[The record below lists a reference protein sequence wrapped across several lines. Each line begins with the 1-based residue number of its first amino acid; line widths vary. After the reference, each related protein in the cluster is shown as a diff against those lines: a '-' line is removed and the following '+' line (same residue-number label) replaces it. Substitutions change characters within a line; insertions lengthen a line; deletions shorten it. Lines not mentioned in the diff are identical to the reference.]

1 MLKLFGYLKYY
12 KKQAIIGPLCKLIEA
27 IFELIVPLVM
37 ARIIDVGIKNN
48 DKNYILLN
56 GGLMVLLGVLGLC
69 FALVC
74 QYYASYASQ
83 GVGTRLRN
91 DLFAHI
97 NSLSHAELD
106 KIGTSSLIT
115 RLTNDINQV
124 QTAVAM
130 LIRLVVR
137 APFLIIGAIV
147 MAMFIDLKLSLIFL
161 IIAPLVAFIL
171 WIIMSKSVPFY
182 RLIQKKLD
190 GLSLITR
197 ENLSGARVI
206 RAFSKQEDQQ
216 KKFDKANQDY
226 LQTAINVN
234 RITSL
239 LNPLTALILNG
250 GILAIIWFGGYRVD
264 SGALTQ
270 GQIIAFIN
278 YMTQILLALVVL
290 ANLIVLFTKASASSA
305 RINEVFAMQPSVVD
319 TENPIDAMPTQAIDE
334 DKPVISFENVSFSYP
349 GSQENALK
357 DLSIDVYKNQTIG
370 ILGGTGSGKS
380 TLVNLIPRFYDV
392 SDGCIKLYGRDIRDY
407 KIDLLRSIIGI
418 IPQNAVLFSGTVR
431 ENLIF
436 GNENATI
443 EQIER
448 AVDIAQ
454 ASEFVE
460 NMPNGYDTTIL
471 QGGKNLSGGQKQRL
485 TIARALVRCPKILI
499 LDDSSSALDYA
510 TDANLRR
517 EIRENTDDMIVF
529 IVSQR
534 TNSIMH
540 ADKIIVLDDG
550 DVVGIGTHEQLLDSC
565 DIYKEIYN
573 TGTK

>member
-12 KKQAIIGPLCKLIEA
+12 KKQAIVGPFCKLIEA

-97 NSLSHAELD
+97 NRLSHTELD
-106 KIGTSSLIT
+106 KIGTASLIT

-124 QTAVAM
+124 QAAVAM

-147 MAMFIDLKLSLIFL
+147 MAMFIDLKLSLVFL
-161 IIAPLVAFIL
+161 IIAPLVALIL

-182 RLIQKKLD
+182 HLIQNKLD
-190 GLSLITR
+190 GLSLLTR

-206 RAFSKQEDQQ
+206 RAFSKQEQQ
-216 KKFDKANQDY
+216 QDKFDKANQDY

-239 LNPLTALILNG
+239 LNPLTALILNF
-250 GILAIIWFGGYRVD
+250 GILAIIWFGGYRVE

-278 YMTQILLALVVL
+278 YMTQILLTLVVL
-290 ANLIVLFTKASASSA
+290 ANLIVIFTKASASSA
-305 RINEVFAMQPSVVD
+305 RINEVFAMQPSVTESVNAVD
-319 TENPIDAMPTQAIDE
+319 VSPNEAINE
-334 DKPVISFENVSFSYP
+334 DKPVISFKDVCFSYA
-349 GSQENALK
+349 GSQENALN

-392 SDGCIKLYGRDIRDY
+392 TNGSISIYGRDIRDY
-407 KIDLLRSIIGI
+407 NIDSLRSIIGI
-418 IPQNAVLFSGTVR
+418 VPQNAVLFSGTLR
-431 ENLIF
+431 ENLMF
-436 GNENATI
+436 GNKNATT

-454 ASEFVE
+454 ASEFIE
-460 NMPNGYDTTIL
+460 NMPNGYETAIL

-517 EIRENTDDMIVF
+517 AIKENTDDMIVF

-550 DVVGIGTHEQLLDSC
+550 DVVGIGTHEQLLKEC

>member
-12 KKQAIIGPLCKLIEA
+12 KKQAIIGPLCKLTEA

-97 NSLSHAELD
+97 NSLSHTELD
-106 KIGTSSLIT
+106 KIGTASLIT

-124 QTAVAM
+124 QVAVAM

-147 MAMFIDLKLSLIFL
+147 MAMFIDLKLSLVFL
-161 IIAPLVAFIL
+161 IIAPLVALIL
-171 WIIMSKSVPFY
+171 WIIMSKSVPFFH
-182 RLIQKKLD
+182 LIQNKLD
-190 GLSLITR
+190 GLSLLTR

-206 RAFSKQEDQQ
+206 RAFSKQEQQ
-216 KKFDKANQDY
+216 QDKFDKANQDY

-239 LNPLTALILNG
+239 LNPLTALILNF

-278 YMTQILLALVVL
+278 YMTQILLTLVVL
-290 ANLIVLFTKASASSA
+290 ANLIVIFTKASASSA
-305 RINEVFAMQPSVVD
+305 RINEVFAMQPSV
-319 TENPIDAMPTQAIDE
+319 TESIDAVDVSPAQAFNE
-334 DKPVISFENVSFSYP
+334 DKPVISFKDVCFSYS
-349 GSQENALK
+349 GSQENALN

-380 TLVNLIPRFYDV
+380 TLINLIPRFYDV
-392 SDGCIKLYGRDIRDY
+392 TNGSITIYGRDIRDY
-407 KIDLLRSIIGI
+407 SIDSLRSIIGI
-418 IPQNAVLFSGTVR
+418 VPQNAVLFSGTLR
-431 ENLIF
+431 ENLMF
-436 GNENATI
+436 GNKNATT

-454 ASEFVE
+454 ASDFIE
-460 NMPNGYDTTIL
+460 NMPNGYDTVIL

-517 EIRENTDDMIVF
+517 AIKDNTDDMIVF

-550 DVVGIGTHEQLLDSC
+550 EVVGIGTHEQLLKEC

>member
-12 KKQAIIGPLCKLIEA
+12 KKQAIIGPVCKLIEA

-147 MAMFIDLKLSLIFL
+147 MAMMIDLKLSLIFL
-161 IIAPLVAFIL
+161 IIAPLVALIL

-206 RAFSKQEDQQ
+206 RAFSKQAEQQ
-216 KKFDKANQDY
+216 EKFDKANQDY

-305 RINEVFAMQPSVVD
+305 RINEVFAMQPSVTESVNAVD
-319 TENPIDAMPTQAIDE
+319 VLPTQAINE

-357 DLSIDVYKNQTIG
+357 NLSLDVYKNQTIG

-392 SDGCIKLYGRDIRDY
+392 SDGCIKLYDRDIRDY

-418 IPQNAVLFSGTVR
+418 VPQNAVLFSGTVR
-431 ENLIF
+431 ENLMF
-436 GNENATI
+436 GNKNATT

-454 ASEFVE
+454 ASEFIE